1 MIISV
6 MLLQKISKRPIQM
19 HGNATRPQPVWLEIP
34 LRMILSSRCS
44 GVRIRKCMRIKRNSK
59 KSMEFTDKESIGT
72 NTKEVTE
79 KIDISGK
86 DALEQH
92 EE

>member
-1 MIISV
+1 
-6 MLLQKISKRPIQM
+6 
-19 HGNATRPQPVWLEIP
+19 
-34 LRMILSSRCS
+34 
-44 GVRIRKCMRIKRNSK
+44 MRIKRNSK
-59 KSMEFTDKESIGT
+59 KSMELTDKESIGT